1 MQSSGQFREN
11 RDRDRSYSGHKADQS
26 GGDRRGYPREERGH
40 VQYREFREGPA
51 RGRRGEQGFGNNNK
65 IQNMW

>member
-11 RDRDRSYSGHKADQS
+11 RDRDRSYSGHKADQR
-26 GGDRRGYPREERGH
+26 GGDRRGHPGEERGH
-40 VQYREFREGPA
+40 EFREGQA

-65 IQNMW
+65 RQNMW